1 MYSLS
6 LLGVIGISVSLF
18 WGGRYICFCTGQVL
32 PSILPVY
39 WGFLA
44 SFYLCLI
51 NISLAY
57 QKKKKKLVSR
67 VAKMKTTKRMS
78 LCCSVEPLRSIIT
91 RIYSVVELE

>member
-44 SFYLCLI
+44 SFFLCLI
-51 NISLAY
+51 HISLAY
-57 QKKKKKLVSR
+57 QKKKKNL
-67 VAKMKTTKRMS
+67 
-78 LCCSVEPLRSIIT
+78 L
-91 RIYSVVELE
+91 VELLK